1 MFTVIISLK
10 GTKERVTLNN
20 LNSVQVNRVEK
31 NWEKNPRV
39 SYIAVIDERN

>member
-1 MFTVIISLK
+1 MFTIIISLK

-20 LNSVQVNRVEK
+20 LNSVQVEKVEK
-31 NWEKNPRV
+31 NWQKNDRV